1 MGGQRAPPSG
11 TAHSARHSNASARA
25 PSAVLRD
32 GEASSVLAG
41 WCTRRRGSS
50 CVTSSRAPCAMRS
63 STPVSPTCP
72 PHPASSSRAD
82 PRWNG
87 STLQPQDRAYDRRDL
102 RAQAAGPYAVL
113 LLRRKRHH
121 VAAELPAT
129 STAQQ
134 PRPELHHAIPLLSA

>member
-1 MGGQRAPPSG
+1 MVYEETRFI
-11 TAHSARHSNASARA
+11 
-25 PSAVLRD
+25 LRD
-32 GEASSVLAG
+32 FL
-41 WCTRRRGSS
+41 TRAVRDAIVYSGKSHL
-50 CVTSSRAPCAMRS
+50 
-63 STPVSPTCP
+63 P

-113 LLRRKRHH
+113 LLNRKRHH
-121 VAAELPAT
+121 VAAQLPAT